1 MRAAIYDG
9 PGRDVAIRR
18 IPDPVPQ
25 PDELLIEIARCG
37 ICGSDVSMTGGGIG
51 SKPGRCFGHEYSGT
65 VIETGKDVA
74 GWRPGDRVACIP
86 STGCGSCAACRAGR
100 VILCPN
106 GRSNSAGFA
115 ELIAVPA
122 VSAIRLPQT
131 LSLADGALIEPMAC
145 GLHALN
151 MAGGGKGMR
160 ILILGAGAMALSL
173 IWWAR
178 KHGAA
183 SVVVASR
190 SPHRASLCE
199 EFGATSVH
207 SFAEDD
213 PGSLQTRLGGAADI
227 VAECVGKPGL
237 LNLALDHVR
246 PGGTVVSM
254 GMCDVPEAIVPAR
267 LAFTEA
273 KLCFPL
279 GYSPSEFVQT
289 ARTFDADAFHPEAM
303 IGEVLP
309 LAQLPDAL
317 RLIRSGKIAH
327 KVHIAPGL

>member
-9 PGRDVAIRR
+9 PDRDVAIRQ
-18 IPDPVPQ
+18 IPDPAPQ
-25 PDELLIEIARCG
+25 PDELLIEVARCG

-65 VIETGKDVA
+65 VLETGNAVT

-86 STGCGSCAACRAGR
+86 NTGCGSCAACRAGR

-106 GRSNSAGFA
+106 GRGNSAGFA

-151 MAGGGKGMR
+151 TVGGAKGLR
-160 ILILGAGAMALSL
+160 ILVLGAGAMALSI

-178 KHGAA
+178 KQGAA

-190 SPHRASLCE
+190 SPHRAALCL
-199 EFGATSVH
+199 EFGATAVH
-207 SFAEDD
+207 SFADDD
-213 PGSLQTRLGGAADI
+213 PAGLETKLGGAPDI
-227 VAECVGKPGL
+227 VAECIGKPGM
-237 LNLALDHVR
+237 LNLALNHVR
-246 PGGTVVSM
+246 VGGTIVSI
-254 GMCDVPEAIVPAR
+254 GMCSVPEAIVPAR
-267 LAFTEA
+267 LAFIEA

-289 ARTFDADAFHPEAM
+289 ARAFDADGFHPEVM
-303 IGEVLP
+303 IGQVMSLT
-309 LAQLPDAL
+309 QLPDAL
-317 RLIRSGKIAH
+317 RLIRSGEIAN
-327 KVHIAPGL
+327 KVQIDLKS